1 MSDSIPV
8 ILRKIADYLEQQAA
22 AGQAPTF
29 AGMGYQEG
37 GSVAENAARTLWEY
51 AGSNDPVAFAFAKH
65 KFDVSVSTGPG
76 KLRTVTPLDEGYYE
90 VMMSRA
96 GNDPFA
102 FFGVDSA
109 TMARWLAAIL
119 QLGGASLPVWY
130 AKLFPAVVA
139 GQNNQ
144 PAGGGK
150 L

>member
-29 AGMGYQEG
+29 EGMGYQTG
-37 GSVAENAARTLWEY
+37 AKDAAAVLWEY

-102 FFGVDSA
+102 FFGVDGA

-144 PAGGGK
+144 PAGQAGK